1 MEKWF
6 YFSGIWGNKHLK
18 KTNVTFGFYNVIFI
32 TKKRHIFGKKKLHDT
47 KAQFQDNGQNHNL
60 SIEYDTI
67 GVDNLFLAIRIDSKM
82 VIQVKHLQWKF
93 LGNQTILIDRLLI

>member
-1 MEKWF
+1 MSPLVFTMSYSLQRK
-6 YFSGIWGNKHLK
+6 Y
-18 KTNVTFGFYNVIFI
+18 TFLE
-32 TKKRHIFGKKKLHDT
+32 KKKLHDT

-82 VIQVKHLQWKF
+82 VIQVKHFRWKF
-93 LGNQTILIDRLLI
+93 LGNQTILIDRLLV